1 MSRNLPLRLL
11 VLVCAIGL
19 MATVAGGAAFAS
31 PMAAPGQKSAA
42 LLPNE
47 GKCDKKL
54 APVEVGLITSWD
66 NPVLDL
72 GDQVT
77 AAEVSVDA
85 FNKKRA
91 GVGAL
96 VRGRI

>member
-19 MATVAGGAAFAS
+19 LATAAGGAAFAS
-31 PMAAPGQKSAA
+31 PKAAPGQKSAA

-54 APVEVGLITSWD
+54 AAD
-66 NPVLDL
+66 
-72 GDQVT
+72 
-77 AAEVSVDA
+77 
-85 FNKKRA
+85 
-91 GVGAL
+91 
-96 VRGRI
+96 RGRTHHRVGQPGPRSR